1 MNTRGTAVV
10 VGATGGIGAEV
21 AAALGDRYTIWLA
34 GRDETG
40 LKELAGTLPDAH
52 CWTVDLAA
60 DPDIHDNFPELSS
73 VDVLVHCAGVFQL
86 GSVAETDPAVW
97 HELFAVNLFGVIGM
111 TRLLLP
117 ALRAARG
124 RVILVN
130 STAVL
135 GSPANR
141 SAYAASKTALRVFA
155 EALRREELRNGV
167 RVTSIYPGRVATPM
181 QQTVRRMEGG
191 RYEPERYLDPSS
203 VADAVRSVLDAPRNT
218 HPTELVIEPEWRP

>member
-1 MNTRGTAVV
+1 MNVRGTAVV

-21 AAALGDRYTIWLA
+21 AAALADRYTVWVA
-34 GRDETG
+34 GRDETA

-60 DPDIHDNFPELSS
+60 DPDISDNCPELSS
-73 VDVLVHCAGVFQL
+73 VDVVVHCAGVFQL
-86 GSVAETDPAVW
+86 GSVADTDLDVW
-97 HELFAVNLFGVIGM
+97 RELFAVNLFGVIGT
-111 TRLLLP
+111 TRRLLP

-135 GSPANR
+135 GSPAHR

-155 EALRREELRNGV
+155 EALRREELPNGV

-191 RYEPERYLDPSS
+191 PYEPERYLDPASI
-203 VADAVRSVLDAPRNT
+203 ADAVRSVLDAPPNT